1 MPGSVIRQYDKHQI
15 FSILIM
21 LKTGIKFFN
30 GIDHQPKQLTFIRFR
45 KFLFYR
51 LVVPNSKL
59 KVTFDVAPVH
69 LK

>member
-1 MPGSVIRQYDKHQI
+1 
-15 FSILIM
+15 M